1 MSIVLE
7 QLLNGLSLGL
17 VYALIALGYTM
28 VYGILRMINFS
39 HGEVFMVGGFV
50 GWGVITGL
58 LAVAGARLPGLLVVL
73 VALVCAMIAC
83 GALGY
88 GIERIAYRPLR
99 NARGM
104 GVIIS
109 GLGVSIALQTAAI
122 LVFGARFKL
131 IPTDRVLP
139 NAWAVTIGGVTVS
152 FVRLLIV
159 AVSLL
164 LLLGLEYFV
173 QRTRWGRATRAT
185 AQDLEAAAFMG
196 VDVDRVVSL
205 VYVTG
210 SALAG
215 VAGVL
220 VGLLYTQVD
229 FAFGF
234 FIGIKAFTA
243 AVIGGIG
250 YIRGAFLGGLVL
262 GVVESLATG
271 FISPTY
277 KDVITFGLLA
287 AVLLLRPTGLLGR
300 PLRIREAVATS
311 LAAPRRGSLGAWL
324 DRARTA
330 LRVPPWAGRID
341 PRIGNAIGLVGVLL
355 VPVLVERP
363 YLLRVGASIGLAVV
377 LTASLNVVAGWTGLL
392 SLGHV
397 GFYAIGAYAYAFVA
411 SPHFGVHL
419 PFAAAVL
426 AAGMAAG
433 AIGCAVGA
441 VSLRLRG
448 DYLAMVTLAFAE
460 IVRNLAIS
468 LDRPV
473 NLTGGVNG
481 ILNLDVPSIGGF
493 AVREM
498 GAYYYLIW
506 GLALLV
512 LGALSRLR
520 RSRIGRAWLA
530 IREDEVAAGNMGVPV
545 FGHKL
550 LAFAVSAVLAGAAGS
565 VFAAWQGSVFPESFT
580 IQQTAILYAM
590 LVVSGAAGM
599 PGIVVGAAALT
610 ILPEWLR
617 DYGVYRMLLFGALLV
632 LVMRYRPQGFFAAV
646 PRRSRAPTLTETPG
660 AGPAAARIG

>member
-1 MSIVLE
+1 
-7 QLLNGLSLGL
+7 L

-58 LAVAGARLPGLLVVL
+58 LAVGGTGLPGLLIVLLAL
-73 VALVCAMIAC
+73 VAAMVAC

-88 GIERIAYRPLR
+88 AIERVAYRPLR

-109 GLGVSIALQTAAI
+109 GLGVSVALQTAAI

-131 IPTDRVLP
+131 IPTSRVLP
-139 NAWAVTIGGVTVS
+139 NAWAITIGGVTLP

-164 LLLGLEYFV
+164 LLVGLEYFV

-243 AVIGGIG
+243 AGIGWIG

-262 GVVESLATG
+262 GLVESLATG

-287 AVLLLRPTGLLGR
+287 AVLLLRPAGLLGI
-300 PLRIREAVATS
+300 PLRVREAVATS
-311 LAAPRRGSLGAWL
+311 VAVARGRSLGGWL
-324 DRARTA
+324 DRMGFG
-330 LRVPPWAGRID
+330 LRLPSLAARID
-341 PRIGNAIGLVGVLL
+341 PRILAALGLIAVLL
-355 VPVLVERP
+355 VPVLVDRP
-363 YLLRVGASIGLAVV
+363 YFLRVGASI
-377 LTASLNVVAGWTGLL
+377 
-392 SLGHV
+392 
-397 GFYAIGAYAYAFVA
+397 
-411 SPHFGVHL
+411 
-419 PFAAAVL
+419 
-426 AAGMAAG
+426 
-433 AIGCAVGA
+433 
-441 VSLRLRG
+441 
-448 DYLAMVTLAFAE
+448 
-460 IVRNLAIS
+460 
-468 LDRPV
+468 
-473 NLTGGVNG
+473 
-481 ILNLDVPSIGGF
+481 
-493 AVREM
+493 
-498 GAYYYLIW
+498 
-506 GLALLV
+506 
-512 LGALSRLR
+512 
-520 RSRIGRAWLA
+520 
-530 IREDEVAAGNMGVPV
+530 
-545 FGHKL
+545 
-550 LAFAVSAVLAGAAGS
+550 
-565 VFAAWQGSVFPESFT
+565 
-580 IQQTAILYAM
+580 
-590 LVVSGAAGM
+590 
-599 PGIVVGAAALT
+599 
-610 ILPEWLR
+610 
-617 DYGVYRMLLFGALLV
+617 
-632 LVMRYRPQGFFAAV
+632 
-646 PRRSRAPTLTETPG
+646 
-660 AGPAAARIG
+660 

>member
-1 MSIVLE
+1 VSIVLE
-7 QLLNGLSLGL
+7 QLLNGVSLGL

-58 LAVAGARLPGLLVVL
+58 LAVAGLHAPGLLVVT
-73 VALVCAMIAC
+73 VALLAAMVAC
-83 GALGY
+83 GTLGY

-131 IPTDRVLP
+131 IPTGRVLP
-139 NAWAVTIGGVTVS
+139 NAWAITLGPVTIP
-152 FVRLLIV
+152 FVRLLITL
-159 AVSLL
+159 VSLL
-164 LLLGLEYFV
+164 LLVGLEYFV
-173 QRTRWGRATRAT
+173 QRTRWGRAIRAT

-196 VDVDRVVSL
+196 VEVDRVVSL

-262 GVVESLATG
+262 GLVESLATG

-277 KDVITFGLLA
+277 KDVITFALLA
-287 AVLLLRPTGLLGR
+287 AVLLFRPSGLLGR
-300 PLRIREAVATS
+300 PLRVREAVATS
-311 LAAPRRGSLGAWL
+311 LAPPRGRWLASWIAGA
-324 DRARTA
+324 TGA
-330 LRVPPWAGRID
+330 LRVPAWAGRID
-341 PRIGNAIGLVGVLL
+341 PRLAIGTAIVLVLL
-355 VPVLVERP
+355 VPAVVERP
-363 YLLRVGASIGLAVV
+363 YLLRVGTSIALAVV

-397 GFYAIGAYAYAFVA
+397 GFYAIGAYVYAFVA

-419 PFAAAVL
+419 PFLGAVVVAGAAAGGVGTL
-426 AAGMAAG
+426 
-433 AIGCAVGA
+433 VGA
-441 VSLRLRG
+441 LSLRLRG
-448 DYLAMVTLAFAE
+448 DYLAMVTLALAE

-468 LDRPV
+468 LDRPL
-473 NLTGGVNG
+473 NITGGVNG
-481 ILNLDVPSIGGF
+481 LLNVDPPSIAGV
-493 AVREM
+493 AIREL
-498 GAYYYLIW
+498 GEYYLLFW
-506 GLALLV
+506 GLALGV
-512 LGALSRLR
+512 LGALARLR
-520 RSRIGRAWLA
+520 GSRVGRAWLA
-530 IREDEVAAGNMGVPV
+530 IREDEVAAGNMGVAV
-545 FGHKL
+545 FGYKL
-550 LAFAVSAVLAGAAGS
+550 LAFTVAAVLAGVAGS

-590 LVVSGAAGM
+590 LVVSGGAGM

-646 PRRSRAPTLTETPG
+646 PRRSPAPALESG
-660 AGPAAARIG
+660 EAGPAPARAG

>member
-1 MSIVLE
+1 MTILFE
-7 QLLNGLSLGL
+7 QLLNGVSLGL

-58 LAVAGARLPGLLVVL
+58 LAVSGSRLPGLVVVL
-73 VALVCAMIAC
+73 LALLCAMVAC

-131 IPTDRVLP
+131 VPTSRVLP
-139 NAWAVTIGGVTVS
+139 NAWAITIGGVTIP
-152 FVRLLIV
+152 FIRLLIV
-159 AVSLL
+159 AVSIL
-164 LLLGLEYFV
+164 LLLGLEYVV

-262 GVVESLATG
+262 GMVESLATG

-300 PLRIREAVATS
+300 PLRIREAVATT
-311 LAAPRRGSLGAWL
+311 LAAGRRGWLALGI
-324 DRARTA
+324 DRAGA
-330 LRVPPWAGRID
+330 VLRVPSWAARVD
-341 PRIGNAIGLVGVLL
+341 PGIWSALGIALVLL
-355 VPVLVERP
+355 VPVVVERP
-363 YLLRVGASIGLAVV
+363 YLLRVGASIGLAVA

-397 GFYAIGAYAYAFVA
+397 GFYGIGAYVYAFVA

-419 PFAAAVL
+419 PFLAAV
-426 AAGMAAG
+426 ATAGIVTG
-433 AIGCAVGA
+433 AVGSLVGA

-460 IVRNLAIS
+460 IVRNLAIQP
-468 LDRPV
+468 RP
-473 NLTGGVNG
+473 
-481 ILNLDVPSIGGF
+481 
-493 AVREM
+493 ARE
-498 GAYYYLIW
+498 
-506 GLALLV
+506 
-512 LGALSRLR
+512 SHR
-520 RSRIGRAWLA
+520 RRQR
-530 IREDEVAAGNMGVPV
+530 
-545 FGHKL
+545 H
-550 LAFAVSAVLAGAAGS
+550 
-565 VFAAWQGSVFPESFT
+565 PE
-580 IQQTAILYAM
+580 
-590 LVVSGAAGM
+590 
-599 PGIVVGAAALT
+599 P
-610 ILPEWLR
+610 
-617 DYGVYRMLLFGALLV
+617 
-632 LVMRYRPQGFFAAV
+632 
-646 PRRSRAPTLTETPG
+646 
-660 AGPAAARIG
+660 

>member
-1 MSIVLE
+1 VSIVLE
-7 QLLNGLSLGL
+7 QLVNGVSIGM

-39 HGEVFMVGGFV
+39 HGEVFMAGGFA
-50 GWGVITGL
+50 GWLVITGC
-58 LAVAGARLPGLLVVL
+58 LALPGAPLPGLVIVL
-73 VALVCAMIAC
+73 AALGLAMVIC

-88 GIERIAYRPLR
+88 GIERFAYRPLR
-99 NARGM
+99 NARSM

-109 GLGVSIALQTAAI
+109 GLGVSLFLQTAAI

-131 IPTDRVLP
+131 VETGRLIP
-139 NAWAVTIGGVTVS
+139 NAWALSIGTVRVP
-152 FVRLLIV
+152 FIRVLIV
-159 AVSLL
+159 AVALGL
-164 LLLGLEYFV
+164 MVGLEYFV
-173 QRTRWGRATRAT
+173 HRTRWGKATRAT

-205 VYVTG
+205 VYVLG

-215 VAGVL
+215 VGGVL
-220 VGLLYTQVD
+220 VALLFTQVD

-234 FIGIKAFTA
+234 FMGIKAFTS

-250 YIRGAFLGGLVL
+250 NIRGALLGGLVL
-262 GVVESLATG
+262 GIVESVATG

-277 KDVITFGLLA
+277 KDVITFVLLA
-287 AVLLLRPTGLLGR
+287 GVLLLRPTGLLGR
-300 PLRIREAVATS
+300 PLRVREAVATTVPGVRS
-311 LAAPRRGSLGAWL
+311 RPWL
-324 DRARTA
+324 E
-330 LRVPPWAGRID
+330 VPWAPLSTLRRVLARVD
-341 PRIGNAIGLVGVLL
+341 ARVGLAMGIAVVLL
-355 VPVLVERP
+355 VPQLVERP
-363 YLLRVGASIGLAVV
+363 YYIRVAASIGLAVV
-377 LTASLNVVAGWTGLL
+377 LTASLNVVAGWAGLL

-397 GFYAIGAYAYAFVA
+397 GFYAVGAYVYAFLA

-419 PFAAAVL
+419 PFLL
-426 AAGMAAG
+426 AMACAGLVAG
-433 AIGCAVGA
+433 AFGLLIGT

-460 IVRNLAIS
+460 IVRNLLIS

-473 NLTGGVNG
+473 NLTGGTNG
-481 ILNLDVPSIGGF
+481 ILNLDMPSVAGV
-493 AVREM
+493 AVREL
-498 GAYYYLIW
+498 ADYYYLIW
-506 GLALLV
+506 GLALL
-512 LGALSRLR
+512 ALWALAHLR
-520 RSRIGRAWLA
+520 QSKVGRAWLA
-530 IREDEVAAGNMGVPV
+530 IREDEVAAGNMGVPI
-545 FGHKL
+545 FPYKL
-550 LAFAVSAVLAGAAGS
+550 LAFIVAAVLAAMAGT

-617 DYGVYRMLLFGALLV
+617 EYGVYRMLLLGALLV

-646 PRRSRAPTLTETPG
+646 PRRSTA
-660 AGPAAARIG
+660 PAAEDVPETGRAAAGAP

>member
-1 MSIVLE
+1 VSILLE
-7 QLLNGLSLGL
+7 QLLNGVSLGL

-58 LAVAGARLPGLLVVL
+58 LAGPGARLPGLVVVL
-73 VALVCAMIAC
+73 LALVAAMVVC

-131 IPTDRVLP
+131 IPTSRVLP
-139 NAWAVTIGGVTVS
+139 NAWAVTIGGITIP
-152 FVRLLIV
+152 FVRLVIV
-159 AVSLL
+159 AVSILL
-164 LLLGLEYFV
+164 LLALEYV
-173 QRTRWGRATRAT
+173 VLRTRWGRATRAT

-311 LAAPRRGSLGAWL
+311 LATPRPGWLARSL
-324 DRARTA
+324 DRAGAILRAPAWAARVDSRIWSA
-330 LRVPPWAGRID
+330 L
-341 PRIGNAIGLVGVLL
+341 GLVLVLL
-355 VPVLVERP
+355 VPALVERP
-363 YLLRVGASIGLAVV
+363 YLLRVGAAIGLAVA

-397 GFYAIGAYAYAFVA
+397 GFYGIGAYVYAFLA

-419 PFAAAVL
+419 PFLAAVAAAGLVT
-426 AAGMAAG
+426 G
-433 AIGCAVGA
+433 AVGSLVGA

-481 ILNLDVPSIGGF
+481 ILNLDIPAIGGF
-493 AVREM
+493 EFREM

-506 GLALLV
+506 GLALGILA
-512 LGALSRLR
+512 ALSRLR

-545 FGHKL
+545 FGYKL
-550 LAFAVSAVLAGAAGS
+550 LAFAASAVLAGMAGG

-632 LVMRYRPQGFFAAV
+632 LVMRYRPQGFFAPV
-646 PRRSRAPTLTETPG
+646 PRRSAAPPAG
-660 AGPAAARIG
+660 AGPAPARAG